1 MRSDGNCRQIEIL
14 VLFAVMAVA
23 WPARCQNGTA
33 PVLASSASSS
43 HDDSHTGTA
52 TTELRS
58 VAASQNPSAVADNSN
73 YIIGS
78 DDLLNV
84 HVWHQSEISGPVTVR
99 PDGKISL
106 PLIGEMT
113 ASGLTPPQLQNNIA
127 DRLRTFVKEPEV
139 TVIVQQAN
147 SKRFNVMGRVEH
159 AGSFS
164 LATRMRVLDG
174 IAAAGGFGD
183 FAKTAKVYVLRPT
196 GSNGVQKLP
205 FNYKRITQGHDDSE
219 NIELQSGDTVVVP

>member
-1 MRSDGNCRQIEIL
+1 MQSNRNYRQIEIL
-14 VLFAVMAVA
+14 ALFAVMAVA
-23 WPARCQNGTA
+23 WPARCQTGTA
-33 PVLASSASSS
+33 PVLASSASPSR
-43 HDDSHTGTA
+43 DDSRTGT
-52 TTELRS
+52 
-58 VAASQNPSAVADNSN
+58 VAAPQNPGALADGSN
-73 YIIGS
+73 YVIGS

-84 HVWHQSEISGPVTVR
+84 HVWHQAEMSGPVTVR

-106 PLIGEMT
+106 PLIGEML
-113 ASGLTPPQLQNNIA
+113 AGGLTPPQLQSNIA
-127 DRLRTFVKEPEV
+127 DKLRTFVKEPEV

-164 LATRMRVLDG
+164 LATPMRVLDG

-219 NIELQSGDTVVVP
+219 NIELQAGDTVVVP

>member
-1 MRSDGNCRQIEIL
+1 MQSNRNCRQIEIL
-14 VLFAVMAVA
+14 ALFAVMAVA

-43 HDDSHTGTA
+43 RDDSRAGT
-52 TTELRS
+52 
-58 VAASQNPSAVADNSN
+58 VAVPQNPGALADGSN
-73 YIIGS
+73 YVIGS

-84 HVWHQSEISGPVTVR
+84 HVWHQAEMSGPVTVR

-106 PLIGEMT
+106 PLIGEML
-113 ASGLTPPQLQNNIA
+113 AGGLTPPQLQSNIA
-127 DRLRTFVKEPEV
+127 DKLRTFVKEPEV

-164 LATRMRVLDG
+164 LATPMRVLDG

-183 FAKTAKVYVLRPT
+183 FAKSAKVYVLRPT

-219 NIELQSGDTVVVP
+219 NIELQAGDTVVVP

>member
-1 MRSDGNCRQIEIL
+1 MQSNRNYRQIEIL
-14 VLFAVMAVA
+14 ALFAVMAVA
-23 WPARCQNGTA
+23 WPARCQNGTV

-43 HDDSHTGTA
+43 RDDSRTGT
-52 TTELRS
+52 
-58 VAASQNPSAVADNSN
+58 VAAPQNPAALADGSN
-73 YIIGS
+73 YVIGS

-84 HVWHQSEISGPVTVR
+84 HVWHQAEMSGPVTVR

-106 PLIGEMT
+106 PLIGEML
-113 ASGLTPPQLQNNIA
+113 AGGLTPPQLQSNIA
-127 DRLRTFVKEPEV
+127 DKLRTFVKEPEV

-164 LATRMRVLDG
+164 LATPMRVLDG

-219 NIELQSGDTVVVP
+219 NIELQAGDTVVVP

>member
-1 MRSDGNCRQIEIL
+1 MQSNRNYRQIEIL
-14 VLFAVMAVA
+14 ALFAVMAVA
-23 WPARCQNGTA
+23 WPARSQNGTA

-43 HDDSHTGTA
+43 RDDSRMGT
-52 TTELRS
+52 
-58 VAASQNPSAVADNSN
+58 VAAPQNPAALADGSN
-73 YIIGS
+73 YVIGS

-84 HVWHQSEISGPVTVR
+84 HVWHQAEMSGPVTVR

-106 PLIGEMT
+106 PLIGEML
-113 ASGLTPPQLQNNIA
+113 AGGLTPPQLQSDIA
-127 DRLRTFVKEPEV
+127 DKLRTFVKEPEV
-139 TVIVQQAN
+139 TVIVQQTN

-164 LATRMRVLDG
+164 LATPMRVLDG

-219 NIELQSGDTVVVP
+219 NIELQAGDTVVVP

>member
-1 MRSDGNCRQIEIL
+1 MQSSRNCRQIEIL
-14 VLFAVMAVA
+14 TLFAVMAVA

-43 HDDSHTGTA
+43 RDDSHVGTA
-52 TTELRS
+52 APSR
-58 VAASQNPSAVADNSN
+58 NPGAPADDSN
-73 YIIGS
+73 YVIGS

-84 HVWHQSEISGPVTVR
+84 HVWHQAEISGPVTVR

-106 PLIGEMT
+106 PLIGEML
-113 ASGLTPPQLQNNIA
+113 AGGLTPPQLQSNIA
-127 DRLRTFVKEPEV
+127 DKLRTFVKEPEV

-164 LATRMRVLDG
+164 LATPMRVLDG

-205 FNYKRITQGHDDSE
+205 FNYKRITQGHDDSQ
-219 NIELQSGDTVVVP
+219 NIELQAGDTVVVP

>member
-1 MRSDGNCRQIEIL
+1 MQSNRNGRQIEIL
-14 VLFAVMAVA
+14 ALFAVMAVA
-23 WPARCQNGTA
+23 WPARCQDGTA

-43 HDDSHTGTA
+43 RDASRTGT
-52 TTELRS
+52 
-58 VAASQNPSAVADNSN
+58 VAAPQNPGTPADPSN
-73 YIIGS
+73 YVIGS

-84 HVWHQSEISGPVTVR
+84 HVWHQAEMSGPVTVR

-106 PLIGEMT
+106 PLIGEML
-113 ASGLTPPQLQNNIA
+113 AGGLTPPQLQSNIA
-127 DRLRTFVKEPEV
+127 DKLRTFVKEPEV

-164 LATRMRVLDG
+164 LATPMRVLDG

-219 NIELQSGDTVVVP
+219 NIELQAGDTVVVP

>member
-1 MRSDGNCRQIEIL
+1 MQSNRNCRQIEIL
-14 VLFAVMAVA
+14 ALFAVMAVA

-43 HDDSHTGTA
+43 RDDSRAGT
-52 TTELRS
+52 
-58 VAASQNPSAVADNSN
+58 VAVPQNPGALADGSN
-73 YIIGS
+73 YVIGS

-84 HVWHQSEISGPVTVR
+84 HVWHQAEMSGPVTVR

-106 PLIGEMT
+106 PLIGEML
-113 ASGLTPPQLQNNIA
+113 AGGLTPPQLQSNIA
-127 DRLRTFVKEPEV
+127 DKLRTFVKEPEV

-164 LATRMRVLDG
+164 LATPMRVLDG

-219 NIELQSGDTVVVP
+219 NIELQAGDTVVVP

>member
-1 MRSDGNCRQIEIL
+1 MQSNRNYRQIEIL
-14 VLFAVMAVA
+14 ALFAVMAVA

-43 HDDSHTGTA
+43 RDDSRTGT
-52 TTELRS
+52 
-58 VAASQNPSAVADNSN
+58 VAAPQNPAALADGSN
-73 YIIGS
+73 YVIGS

-84 HVWHQSEISGPVTVR
+84 HVWHQAEMSGPVTVR

-106 PLIGEMT
+106 PLIGEML
-113 ASGLTPPQLQNNIA
+113 AGGLTPPQLQSNIA
-127 DRLRTFVKEPEV
+127 DKLRTFVKEPEV

-164 LATRMRVLDG
+164 LATPMRVLDG

-219 NIELQSGDTVVVP
+219 NIELQAGDTVVVP